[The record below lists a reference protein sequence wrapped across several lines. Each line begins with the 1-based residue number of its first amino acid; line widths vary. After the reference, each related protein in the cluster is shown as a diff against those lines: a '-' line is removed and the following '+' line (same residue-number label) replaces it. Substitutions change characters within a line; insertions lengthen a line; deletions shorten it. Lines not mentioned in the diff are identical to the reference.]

1 MTNVYVLLESDP
13 DYISTE
19 VYIKKED
26 AISKLKEIAKEYDME
41 LDEDEDIAFKSD
53 RYVEVKLK
61 KLN

>member
-1 MTNVYVLLESDP
+1 MENVYVLLESDP

-41 LDEDEDIAFKSD
+41 LDEYEDAAFKSD